1 VERVTGVG
9 GVFLKA
15 DDPGALAA
23 WYRDHLGFDLEAGSA
38 AVSVF
43 RWSEPGTTTWSA
55 FPADTRYFGH
65 PNARGMIN
73 YRVANLEQMLEQL
86 RGAGVPVDDRVEV
99 SQFGRFGWATDP
111 EGNRFELWEPAPG
124 L

>member
-1 VERVTGVG
+1 MERVTGVG

-15 DDPGALAA
+15 DDPASLAA
-23 WYRDHLGFDLEAGSA
+23 WYRDHLGFDLEAGSD

-73 YRVANLEQMLEQL
+73 YRVANLDQMLE
-86 RGAGVPVDDRVEV
+86 
-99 SQFGRFGWATDP
+99 
-111 EGNRFELWEPAPG
+111 
-124 L
+124 